1 MKSNGANSLLFLLH
15 RYLPADKLRGS
26 GQSPELILGC
36 GSVLKVNHELSVSQ
50 PPVANRHSPL
60 LQNLGN
66 AHINNLADSVIGRK
80 NRLGYSEFSDHSKLA
95 LQKMYS
101 NGGTAMFALLAM
113 AGDLGGALGPAIVGN
128 ITQNAGNDMQKG
140 VLSGC
145 AFPLILMVSLLLLN
159 RAGRRN
165 N

>member
-1 MKSNGANSLLFLLH
+1 
-15 RYLPADKLRGS
+15 
-26 GQSPELILGC
+26 
-36 GSVLKVNHELSVSQ
+36 
-50 PPVANRHSPL
+50 
-60 LQNLGN
+60 
-66 AHINNLADSVIGRK
+66 
-80 NRLGYSEFSDHSKLA
+80 
-95 LQKMYS
+95 MYS

-113 AGDLGGALGPAIVGN
+113 AGDLGGALGPAIIGN

-140 VLSGC
+140 MLSGC